1 MKISFIESSLFAKA
15 SDDVVNNIVEIRR
28 YFIKINS
35 KSYFKLESY
44 KTMT

>member
-1 MKISFIESSLFAKA
+1 MDSSLFAKV
-15 SDDVVNNIVEIRR
+15 SDDVVNNNVGIRR

-35 KSYFKLESY
+35 KDDFKLESY